1 MVICQPPIVNGGG
14 DSLWKWSNFRLSRAH
29 DLDLGSG
36 HTAYCYA
43 SLVDLYLHS
52 KFGWNQR
59 NFFWTDGRTYRRTDI
74 WDPLMLWYWNW
85 KISTTYAN
93 HVFHADTDLAVAVE
107 SSVEADDVRRV
118 ALVKHHQLTN
128 DLITHSRFDL
138 QMYQLQDH
146 TTKLTT
152 VINNVY
158 VRWQLRNFFILI
170 YAVLTRVVTTN
181 EISLPAPNQHRHRGV
196 LQCSRRS
203 FWTLFP
209 ENCPALP

>member
-1 MVICQPPIVNGGG
+1 MGEEIAFENGRISDFQGLMTLTLDRVILHTVMHHSSTSTYIANLVEI
-14 DSLWKWSNFRLSRAH
+14 KETF
-29 DLDLGSG
+29 SG
-36 HTAYCYA
+36 
-43 SLVDLYLHS
+43 
-52 KFGWNQR
+52 R
-59 NFFWTDGRTYRRTDI
+59 TDGRTYGRTDI

-196 LQCSRRS
+196 LQCSWRS

-209 ENCPALP
+209 ENCPSLP